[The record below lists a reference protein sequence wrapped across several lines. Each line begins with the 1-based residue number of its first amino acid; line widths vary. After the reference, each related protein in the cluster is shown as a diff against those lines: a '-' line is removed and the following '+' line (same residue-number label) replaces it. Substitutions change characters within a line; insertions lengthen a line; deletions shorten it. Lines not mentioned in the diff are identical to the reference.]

1 MKGDGGMMKR
11 RETKERFSWGAGI
24 LSATYHFAVIIP
36 DRGAQSATRAG
47 NTCDRTVTI
56 LNRPIE
62 RKPGQ
67 LTEVTFELPEQS
79 PYVNNQ
85 AAGKDTSKRSQ
96 PSLTHW
102 RDIACV

>member
-1 MKGDGGMMKR
+1 MVTNERRWWDGEA
-11 RETKERFSWGAGI
+11 RETKNGLVGAAGI

-47 NTCDRTVTI
+47 NTCDGTVTI

-67 LTEVTFELPEQS
+67 LTEMTFETART
-79 PYVNNQ
+79 V
-85 AAGKDTSKRSQ
+85 
-96 PSLTHW
+96 SL
-102 RDIACV
+102 RE

>member
-1 MKGDGGMMKR
+1 MTNER
-11 RETKERFSWGAGI
+11 RWWDDESAEGQKNGLVGAAGI

-67 LTEVTFELPEQS
+67 LTEVTFETART
-79 PYVNNQ
+79 V
-85 AAGKDTSKRSQ
+85 
-96 PSLTHW
+96 SL
-102 RDIACV
+102 RE